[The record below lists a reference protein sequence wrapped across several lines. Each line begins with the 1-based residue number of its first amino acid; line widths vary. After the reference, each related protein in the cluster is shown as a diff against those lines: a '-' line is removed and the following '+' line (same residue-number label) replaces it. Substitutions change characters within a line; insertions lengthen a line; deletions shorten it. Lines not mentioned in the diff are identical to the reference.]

1 MKLVNLMSEIF
12 IHHMQNIFIYGT
24 LLSSEYREVLIPA
37 ILKRFTRN
45 EKASGSEKKVVESS
59 KYSIGIT
66 LNLYLFL

>member
-1 MKLVNLMSEIF
+1 MKLVNLMPEIF
-12 IHHMQNIFIYGT
+12 IHHIQNISVYGT
-24 LLSSEYREVLIPA
+24 LLSSEYRKVLIQA

-66 LNLYLFL
+66 LNLYLLL